1 MRGNRSRGLDVA
13 ASESVKDLK
22 LLETERGGVVAKGTT
37 GVVCCWLLR
46 YPQKEGLAAEWQ
58 DPGKR
63 AFSHLR

>member
-1 MRGNRSRGLDVA
+1 MA

-37 GVVCCWLLR
+37 GVVCCWLFR
-46 YPQKEGLAAEWQ
+46 HPRKEGLAAEWQ